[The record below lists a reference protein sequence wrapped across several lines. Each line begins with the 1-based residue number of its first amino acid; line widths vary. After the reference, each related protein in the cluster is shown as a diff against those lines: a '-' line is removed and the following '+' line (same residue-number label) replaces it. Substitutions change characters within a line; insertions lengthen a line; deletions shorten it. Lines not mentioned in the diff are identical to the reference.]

1 MRLGALH
8 KLVVRDLVRVRGA
21 LVTSGFG
28 IMAGTAALVFFLALG
43 LGVRDVL
50 LGEVFPID
58 QVELEPPKGSSFGQ
72 IASFAFGGKA
82 KAPRIEPADIA
93 ALEASPD
100 VAAVYPKLQFSFPA
114 SARGGKE
121 LLGRDLNTGEMI
133 ADGIDPELV
142 GDVGDI
148 PFRDPLS
155 VCTGDDPKRPCTPCA
170 TTKECTAPQYCE
182 AKQDERGFCVD
193 PVPAVIS
200 RYIIELFDKS
210 VAPAHG
216 YPQIGE
222 KLLERAEGMIF
233 RMWIGES
240 YLGQAKTGTP
250 RWVHARVVGISD
262 RAIDLGLTLPID
274 TVRRWNVEFSGEG
287 AGDAYSSVMVK
298 VAAND
303 RVGQVVALADELG
316 LKPRDTRARDVSVLL
331 SGVMALLALV
341 AGIILV
347 VSASNIAYTFRVLV
361 NDRRRE
367 IALYRALGATRGDMM
382 AWLLALALTVGVA
395 GGAAGVLV
403 AWLASLGADRLGETR
418 LPDFPFKPDTF
429 FAFPLWLVLGAL
441 AFASMFALLGAL
453 GPARRAGRVD
463 PAAALASLS

>member
-1 MRLGALH
+1 MRLSSLR
-8 KLVVRDLVRVRGA
+8 KLVLRDLVRVRGA

-43 LGVRDVL
+43 LGVRTVL

-72 IASFAFGGKA
+72 LASFALGGGSS
-82 KAPRIEPADIA
+82 APRIELDDIEK
-93 ALEASPD
+93 LEASPY

-114 SARGGKE
+114 SARGGKQ

-142 GDVGDI
+142 GDVGEL
-148 PFRDPLS
+148 PFRDPLAACDDGGCQT
-155 VCTGDDPKRPCTPCA
+155 CTS
-170 TTKECTAPQYCE
+170 TKECTAPQYCE
-182 AKQDERGFCVD
+182 APQNEKGFCVD
-193 PVPAVIS
+193 PVPAVVS

-210 VAPAHG
+210 IAPAHG

-233 RMWIGES
+233 KMWIGES

-250 RWVHARVVGISD
+250 RWVHTRVVGISD
-262 RAIDLGLTLPID
+262 RAIDIGITLPID
-274 TVRRWNVEFSGEG
+274 TVRRWNVEFSGAK
-287 AGDAYSSVMVK
+287 AGEAYSSVMVQ
-298 VAAND
+298 VAEKD
-303 RVGQVVALADELG
+303 KVGQVVELADELG
-316 LKPRDTRARDVSVLL
+316 LKPKDTRARDVSVLL
-331 SGVMALLALV
+331 SGVMGLLALV
-341 AGIILV
+341 AGIILL

-367 IALYRALGATRGDMM
+367 IALYRALGATGGDMM
-382 AWLLALALTVGVA
+382 KWLLALALTVGMA
-395 GGAAGVLV
+395 GGAVGVLV
-403 AWLASLGADRLGETR
+403 AWLLSLGADRMGATK

-429 FAFPLWLVLGAL
+429 FDFPPWLMLGAL
-441 AFASMFALLGAL
+441 AFAALFSLLGAL
-453 GPARRAGRVD
+453 GPARRAGKVD
-463 PAAALASLS
+463 PAAALASLQ